1 MTFAPVRPG
10 QERWLAELMESVE
23 DIPADSI
30 LVGAARSTGRPTAST
45 SRAIDAL
52 PKGVNVGG
60 MIGHCAVRHYAMGER
75 SLDEAPASDED
86 IASMC
91 AVVDEAIGAGAL
103 GFSTS
108 RTLLHT
114 VPDGRPVPGTWADER
129 ELLAI
134 ADVLGGHGK
143 GVYEVAPRFERPG
156 ANYEG
161 TRAEVHWM
169 AEINRRTDRPVT
181 FGLAQS
187 NAGPELFRR
196 ILDLV
201 DEEAEDGGELRP
213 QTTGRGIG
221 LLFGMQHRT
230 FFDRAPGW
238 QALQSLA
245 LADRL
250 AALDDDS
257 RRAALVAEADASTP
271 PLDWRGVYV
280 LTNDQVDYSA
290 DPATSLGAQA
300 EQHGETIAAAFVR
313 ISRETR
319 GRALFNYP
327 FLNQRMDAV
336 EEMMDHPR
344 MAVGLGDSGA
354 HVGLIM
360 DASLP
365 TWLLLHWVRDQ
376 GKFTIEDAIR
386 RMTRDTAQLF
396 GVEGRG
402 VLRAGAYADVNIL
415 DLDALALRLP
425 EYVHDFPGGAGRYVQ
440 RADGYRA
447 TIVNG
452 AVFVENGNTDGRA
465 RRRHPPLVGRLP
477 ARRATVLRAGGA
489 PISRCAAGSIPDRK
503 PLASWTVARYE
514 CCAPRE
520 RHAGDHRTPLDAP
533 LPARPGR
540 AARDI
545 GPRGPLLPPV
555 LRVRVGAGW
564 MPGRLPRRRGLLRR
578 QRLPDHV
585 VAARRAPGDGP
596 RLAPALLD
604 AARPSPAARG
614 RTCCSPSSSRTRCCS
629 CPTAS
634 PR

>member
-1 MTFAPVRPG
+1 
-10 QERWLAELMESVE
+10 
-23 DIPADSI
+23 
-30 LVGAARSTGRPTAST
+30 
-45 SRAIDAL
+45 
-52 PKGVNVGG
+52 

-75 SLDEAPASDED
+75 SLDEAPASDDD

-196 ILDLV
+196 ILELV
-201 DEEAEDGGELRP
+201 DEEAENGGELRP
-213 QTTGRGIG
+213 QTTAPRHRPPVRHAAPHVLRPRAGLAGPAVARARRPPRRPRRRQPPRRAGRRGRCEHSPAR
-221 LLFGMQHRT
+221 LARRVRPHRT
-230 FFDRAPGW
+230 TR
-238 QALQSLA
+238 ST
-245 LADRL
+245 
-250 AALDDDS
+250 
-257 RRAALVAEADASTP
+257 TP
-271 PLDWRGVYV
+271 PTR
-280 LTNDQVDYSA
+280 QRRSA
-290 DPATSLGAQA
+290 RRPSNTARP
-300 EQHGETIAAAFVR
+300 IAAAFVR

-336 EEMMDHPR
+336 EEMIDHPR

-365 TWLLLHWVRDQ
+365 TWMLLHWVRDK
-376 GKFTIEDAIR
+376 GKLTIEDAIR
-386 RMTRDTAQLF
+386 RMTSDTAQLF

-452 AVFVENGNTDGRA
+452 AVFVENGNT
-465 RRRHPPLVGRLP
+465 
-477 ARRATVLRAGGA
+477 TGA
-489 PISRCAAGSIPDRK
+489 
-503 PLASWTVARYE
+503 
-514 CCAPRE
+514 
-520 RHAGDHRTPLDAP
+520 HAGVT
-533 LPARPGR
+533 
-540 AARDI
+540 
-545 GPRGPLLPPV
+545 
-555 LRVRVGAGW
+555 LR
-564 MPGRLPRRRGLLRR
+564 
-578 QRLPDHV
+578 
-585 VAARRAPGDGP
+585 
-596 RLAPALLD
+596 
-604 AARPSPAARG
+604 S
-614 RTCCSPSSSRTRCCS
+614 
-629 CPTAS
+629 
-634 PR
+634 